1 MLKNEFAT
9 ISLFSGAMGLDLG
22 VEKAGFNIKVCVEF
36 DKWAAETIRK
46 NSNIPV
52 IEEDINN
59 VSAKEILS
67 KAGLKTG
74 EVFMI
79 IGGPPCQPFSS
90 AGKLRGL
97 ADFRGNT
104 MVRFLNLVEEIQ
116 PQYFIMENVR
126 GLLSAKLNAVPE
138 EFKEYEDL
146 IDIKGSVLYFLKNE
160 FKKYGYTTSFALFNA
175 ANYGVPQKRERMI
188 LFGNRGEERIP
199 LPLPTHSEN
208 GEIINTKPWKTL
220 RDALNGLPTPSEDEY
235 LPLRK
240 NHLKY
245 LKLLNQGQNWRD
257 LPEDMAKEAMG
268 KSYFLGGGKT
278 GFYRRLHWDEP
289 SPTLVTSP
297 TMPATLLCH
306 PTELRPLSIRE
317 YARIQEFPD
326 NWIFSG
332 SITEIYKQ
340 IGNAVPVGLGYA
352 AAKNIMDFH
361 LEKNNLIAYSRY
373 KNTTDFDFIRCFEEE
388 IQKAFKQQK
397 NGSNKIESFDFEI
410 EVD

>member
-146 IDIKGSVLYFLKNE
+146 IDIKGSVLYFLK
-160 FKKYGYTTSFALFNA
+160 
-175 ANYGVPQKRERMI
+175 
-188 LFGNRGEERIP
+188 
-199 LPLPTHSEN
+199 SE
-208 GEIINTKPWKTL
+208 L
-220 RDALNGLPTPSEDEY
+220 
-235 LPLRK
+235 
-240 NHLKY
+240 
-245 LKLLNQGQNWRD
+245 
-257 LPEDMAKEAMG
+257 MA
-268 KSYFLGGGKT
+268 
-278 GFYRRLHWDEP
+278 
-289 SPTLVTSP
+289 
-297 TMPATLLCH
+297 
-306 PTELRPLSIRE
+306 
-317 YARIQEFPD
+317 
-326 NWIFSG
+326 
-332 SITEIYKQ
+332 
-340 IGNAVPVGLGYA
+340 
-352 AAKNIMDFH
+352 
-361 LEKNNLIAYSRY
+361 
-373 KNTTDFDFIRCFEEE
+373 
-388 IQKAFKQQK
+388 
-397 NGSNKIESFDFEI
+397 
-410 EVD
+410 